1 MNRALENAVY
11 SGVLDVEEFMEY
23 MLIRCSFQLILYV
36 AKFHKS
42 IFLSS
47 E

>member
-1 MNRALENAVY
+1 MLIDSSPKVTEVQ
-11 SGVLDVEEFMEY
+11 EFMEY
-23 MLIRCSFQLILYV
+23 MLIQCSFQLILYV